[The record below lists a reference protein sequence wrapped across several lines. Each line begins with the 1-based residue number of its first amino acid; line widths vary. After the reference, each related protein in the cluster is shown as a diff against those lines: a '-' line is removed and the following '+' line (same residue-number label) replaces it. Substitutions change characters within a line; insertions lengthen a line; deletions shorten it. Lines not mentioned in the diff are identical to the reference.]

1 MQSIFY
7 KMGQQQAMT
16 ELGLLKDA
24 QNPVALGSRPAG
36 APKPPPP
43 PKTPPPKAA
52 PIMGGK
58 SNQAKTLRGEG
69 VFGV

>member
-7 KMGQQQAMT
+7 KMGQQRAMV

-24 QNPVALGSRPAG
+24 QNPVALGTRPAG

-43 PKTPPPKAA
+43 PKTPPPKS
-52 PIMGGK
+52 PPLIGQG
-58 SNQAKTLRGEG
+58 QRKTLRNEG
-69 VFGV
+69 VFGM